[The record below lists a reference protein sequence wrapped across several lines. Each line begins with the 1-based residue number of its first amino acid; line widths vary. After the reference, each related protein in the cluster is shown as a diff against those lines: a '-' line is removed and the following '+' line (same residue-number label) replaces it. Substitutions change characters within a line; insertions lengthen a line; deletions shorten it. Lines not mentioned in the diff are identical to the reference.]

1 MVSST
6 CVMPAA
12 SAKSVLP
19 VPAWPSSDTKSHSG
33 FISRF
38 MAKFC
43 SRLRAVMPQT
53 LFLPWV

>member
-1 MVSST
+1 M
-6 CVMPAA
+6 MPAA
-12 SAKSVLP
+12 SASSVLP

-33 FISRF
+33 FMSRF
-38 MAKFC
+38 RAKFC